1 MIFGRKQA
9 SQEPTV
15 GQDVITNDEECI
27 GDIAAVHSDHLEVT
41 GSSID
46 RQITWRIPRD
56 AISKVDDNGVHL
68 NVSRIQAVAKGWE
81 HITTSGD

>member
-1 MIFGRKQA
+1 MIFGRKQ
-9 SQEPTV
+9 SHEPEV
-15 GQDVITNDEECI
+15 GQDVYTNDEECI
-27 GDIAAVHSDHLEVT
+27 GDVAAVQSDHLEVT